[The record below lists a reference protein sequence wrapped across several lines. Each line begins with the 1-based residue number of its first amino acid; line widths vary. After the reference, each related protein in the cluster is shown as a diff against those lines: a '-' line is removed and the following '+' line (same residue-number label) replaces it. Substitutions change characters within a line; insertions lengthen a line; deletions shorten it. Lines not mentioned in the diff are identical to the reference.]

1 MLCTTCSIAFTS
13 WKQPTRPWVRATCER
28 RPVSNLTVVVV
39 VFPEFLVRVSYVEL
53 YNEDIRDLL
62 FEAGP
67 AAAPKLTIGDDPTHG
82 VLAAIAAIGTMICNL
97 FTRLYRAICSR
108 RS

>member
-1 MLCTTCSIAFTS
+1 MS
-13 WKQPTRPWVRATCER
+13 WKQPTCPWVRDDLHLR
-28 RPVSNLTVVVV
+28 RRVSNLTASLVILL
-39 VFPEFLVRVSYVEL
+39 EFLVRVSYVEL

-82 VLAAIAAIGTMICNL
+82 ALPAIALNIILVFKGFIAFMQGHL
-97 FTRLYRAICSR
+97 FAVLVRLL
-108 RS
+108 